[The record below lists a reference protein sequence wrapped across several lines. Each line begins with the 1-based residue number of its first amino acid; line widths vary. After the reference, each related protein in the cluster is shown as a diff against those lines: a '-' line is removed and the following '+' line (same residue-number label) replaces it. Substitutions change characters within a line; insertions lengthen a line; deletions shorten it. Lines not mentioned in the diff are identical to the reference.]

1 MREIIFTRRFL
12 RDFRR
17 LKRTVPRHALDYE
30 SLEYV
35 LGLLQRGAAL
45 PEIFREHELAG
56 DLAGFLECHVDADW
70 LLIYRIARNRVV
82 LHRTGRHSDLF
93 RRRIRK

>member
-1 MREIIFTRRFL
+1 VREIVFTRRFL

-17 LKRTVPRHALDYE
+17 LKQNVPRYDLDYAT
-30 SLEYV
+30 LEYL
-35 LGLLQRGAAL
+35 LGLLQRGTAL
-45 PEIFREHELAG
+45 PEIFREHKLRG
-56 DLAGFLECHVDADW
+56 DFAGFFEFHVDADW